1 MDRSVKVKR
10 LQSPSKGRT
19 ICISDIHGNLNIYK
33 NLLNK
38 VKYQPGID
46 RLMLLGDLVEK
57 GEKNLETLHFVMNQ
71 AKHED
76 VHVIMGNCDFIC
88 KNVLFAY
95 RLDFLKDVLLQ
106 RKQSLIHEMANQI
119 GISLDINTDMSW
131 YTHEIRKHFLDELCF
146 CNDLPHV
153 IDTDSHIYAHAAIM
167 NETTFGD
174 DFREVMTTHFF
185 LNKNMHFHK
194 KVIVGHLPVTEY
206 CHSIASFDPI
216 YDGSTNVYSIDG
228 GNVVKKAGQ
237 LNALIFDKNIV
248 NVESVDELPEVE
260 VIETVL
266 EHNQIPLFVTWNTSQ
281 IKVLKTTSKQS
292 LVYNS
297 FLNRTFWVENEFIQD
312 FKATDYTNY
321 QIPLTKGETV
331 KLVCLYQ
338 DKAQVKKNGVLGWT
352 YQKNLKI

>member
-33 NLLNK
+33 KLLNK

-71 AKHED
+71 SKHED

-260 VIETVL
+260 VIET
-266 EHNQIPLFVTWNTSQ
+266 
-281 IKVLKTTSKQS
+281 
-292 LVYNS
+292 
-297 FLNRTFWVENEFIQD
+297 
-312 FKATDYTNY
+312 
-321 QIPLTKGETV
+321 G
-331 KLVCLYQ
+331 
-338 DKAQVKKNGVLGWT
+338 LGT
-352 YQKNLKI
+352 

>member
-1 MDRSVKVKR
+1 MDRSVKVKQ
-10 LQSPSKGRT
+10 LQSLSKGRT
-19 ICISDIHGNLNIYK
+19 ICISDIHGNLDVYK
-33 NLLNK
+33 KLLDK
-38 VKYQPGID
+38 VKYQPRFD

-57 GEKNLETLHFVMNQ
+57 GNKNLETLRFIMNQ
-71 AKHED
+71 VEHED

-88 KNVLFAY
+88 KNVLFSY
-95 RLDFLKDVLLQ
+95 RLDFLKEVLIQ
-106 RKQSLIHEMANQI
+106 RKQSLIHEMADQI
-119 GISLDINTDMSW
+119 GISLDLNTDISR
-131 YTHEIRKHFLDELCF
+131 YTYEIRKHFLDELCF

-153 IDTDSHIYAHAAIM
+153 IETNTHIYAHAAIM
-167 NETTFGD
+167 NETTFGN

-185 LNKNMHFHK
+185 LNKKMHFNK

-228 GNVVKKAGQ
+228 GNIVKKAGQ
-237 LNALIFDKNIV
+237 LNALIFDKNNV
-248 NVESVDELPEVE
+248 SVESVDELPEVE
-260 VIETVL
+260 VTCDVL
-266 EHNQIPLFVTWNTSQ
+266 KQNQIPLFVTWNTSQ
-281 IKVLKTTSKQS
+281 IKVLKTTLKQS

-338 DKAQVKKNGVLGWT
+338 DKAQIKKNGILGWT
-352 YQKNLKI
+352 YQKNLKM